1 MRDSG
6 TEPNVLTFAGNG
18 EPTGHPQF
26 AEIIDDTI
34 ALRDKYFP
42 EAKVSVLSNS
52 TFIHRPQV
60 HDALMKVDNNI
71 LKLDTVD
78 IDYIRKVDRPVS
90 PNYNVDN
97 IIEGLRSFNGH
108 VIIQTMFMKGRMGA
122 DNVDNTSERFITPWL
137 EALRKIKPMEVM
149 IYTIDRETPDQDLL
163 KATREEL
170 NTIRDR
176 VAAEGF
182 ACTASY

>member
-1 MRDSG
+1 M
-6 TEPNVLTFAGNG
+6 
-18 EPTGHPQF
+18 
-26 AEIIDDTI
+26 
-34 ALRDKYFP
+34 
-42 EAKVSVLSNS
+42 
-52 TFIHRPQV
+52 
-60 HDALMKVDNNI
+60 
-71 LKLDTVD
+71 
-78 IDYIRKVDRPVS
+78 DRPVS

-122 DNVDNTSERFITPWL
+122 DNVDNTSERFVTPWL